1 MKLKAL
7 SNYDG
12 DKSTRFGDCI
22 LIYDL
27 TSMIVY
33 DCGHGKH
40 AEYVESF
47 LQKNATITS
56 VSIVVSHNDSDH
68 TNGVCSLLEWLSD
81 QGKYK
86 VTVYTHQYL
95 KHSSTI
101 LKKVDDGR
109 RNKDSI
115 SQAILI
121 EFDNIKKIIEKAK
134 ELNISAQEALDGVCI
149 STCTIVGPTADEF
162 TDVATKAID
171 NRVDNKIG
179 EGDAAE
185 TVMNAASVQLKCTL
199 DDGKTLLLCGDA
211 IGAVGLLS
219 ALSSMIAIDT
229 LAGAICALVFIL
241 NEFWPDKVKQQII
254 YKDMPSD
261 TVFTDIASGK
271 IDAAG
276 FDLAKAKEMFAHL
289 SNAPANQQT
298 AEWNDLLRK
307 CKDAERGNVIDA
319 ERMQLMTRDIC
330 MSTISLL
337 VMTLIAFGV
346 LAVAYMSLVTA
357 IKILYIPLV
366 YLVIMWFVT
375 KKAAKSRA
383 NRIVVLVI
391 KNAVQ
396 GL

>member
-1 MKLKAL
+1 M
-7 SNYDG
+7 N
-12 DKSTRFGDCI
+12 
-22 LIYDL
+22 
-27 TSMIVY
+27 V
-33 DCGHGKH
+33 
-40 AEYVESF
+40 EYI
-47 LQKNATITS
+47 K
-56 VSIVVSHNDSDH
+56 DY
-68 TNGVCSLLEWLSD
+68 
-81 QGKYK
+81 KYK
-86 VTVYTHQYL
+86 ELKQYVL
-95 KHSSTI
+95 AY
-101 LKKVDDGR
+101 L
-109 RNKDSI
+109 
-115 SQAILI
+115 LI
-121 EFDNIKKIIEKAK
+121 A
-134 ELNISAQEALDGVCI
+134 V
-149 STCTIVGPTADEF
+149 
-162 TDVATKAID
+162 
-171 NRVDNKIG
+171 
-179 EGDAAE
+179 
-185 TVMNAASVQLKCTL
+185 ASVGFYVKDT
-199 DDGKTLLLCGDA
+199 

-271 IDAAG
+271 I
-276 FDLAKAKEMFAHL
+276 AKEMFAHL

>member
-1 MKLKAL
+1 M
-7 SNYDG
+7 N
-12 DKSTRFGDCI
+12 
-22 LIYDL
+22 
-27 TSMIVY
+27 V
-33 DCGHGKH
+33 
-40 AEYVESF
+40 EYI
-47 LQKNATITS
+47 K
-56 VSIVVSHNDSDH
+56 DY
-68 TNGVCSLLEWLSD
+68 
-81 QGKYK
+81 KYK
-86 VTVYTHQYL
+86 ELKQYVL
-95 KHSSTI
+95 AY
-101 LKKVDDGR
+101 L
-109 RNKDSI
+109 
-115 SQAILI
+115 LI
-121 EFDNIKKIIEKAK
+121 A
-134 ELNISAQEALDGVCI
+134 V
-149 STCTIVGPTADEF
+149 
-162 TDVATKAID
+162 
-171 NRVDNKIG
+171 
-179 EGDAAE
+179 
-185 TVMNAASVQLKCTL
+185 ASVGFYVKDT
-199 DDGKTLLLCGDA
+199 

-219 ALSSMIAIDT
+219 ALSSMI
-229 LAGAICALVFIL
+229 AICALVFIL

>member
-1 MKLKAL
+1 M
-7 SNYDG
+7 N
-12 DKSTRFGDCI
+12 
-22 LIYDL
+22 
-27 TSMIVY
+27 V
-33 DCGHGKH
+33 
-40 AEYVESF
+40 EYI
-47 LQKNATITS
+47 K
-56 VSIVVSHNDSDH
+56 DY
-68 TNGVCSLLEWLSD
+68 
-81 QGKYK
+81 KYK
-86 VTVYTHQYL
+86 ELKQYVL
-95 KHSSTI
+95 AY
-101 LKKVDDGR
+101 L
-109 RNKDSI
+109 
-115 SQAILI
+115 LI
-121 EFDNIKKIIEKAK
+121 A
-134 ELNISAQEALDGVCI
+134 V
-149 STCTIVGPTADEF
+149 
-162 TDVATKAID
+162 
-171 NRVDNKIG
+171 
-179 EGDAAE
+179 
-185 TVMNAASVQLKCTL
+185 ASVGFYVKDT
-199 DDGKTLLLCGDA
+199 

-319 ERMQLMTRDIC
+319 ERMQRDIC

>member
-1 MKLKAL
+1 MKM
-7 SNYDG
+7 N
-12 DKSTRFGDCI
+12 
-22 LIYDL
+22 
-27 TSMIVY
+27 V
-33 DCGHGKH
+33 
-40 AEYVESF
+40 EYI
-47 LQKNATITS
+47 K
-56 VSIVVSHNDSDH
+56 DY
-68 TNGVCSLLEWLSD
+68 
-81 QGKYK
+81 KYK
-86 VTVYTHQYL
+86 ELKQYVL
-95 KHSSTI
+95 AY
-101 LKKVDDGR
+101 L
-109 RNKDSI
+109 
-115 SQAILI
+115 LI
-121 EFDNIKKIIEKAK
+121 A
-134 ELNISAQEALDGVCI
+134 V
-149 STCTIVGPTADEF
+149 
-162 TDVATKAID
+162 
-171 NRVDNKIG
+171 
-179 EGDAAE
+179 
-185 TVMNAASVQLKCTL
+185 ASVGFYVKDT
-199 DDGKTLLLCGDA
+199 

-241 NEFWPDKVKQQII
+241 NEFWP
-254 YKDMPSD
+254 D

>member
-1 MKLKAL
+1 MKM
-7 SNYDG
+7 N
-12 DKSTRFGDCI
+12 
-22 LIYDL
+22 
-27 TSMIVY
+27 V
-33 DCGHGKH
+33 
-40 AEYVESF
+40 EYI
-47 LQKNATITS
+47 K
-56 VSIVVSHNDSDH
+56 DY
-68 TNGVCSLLEWLSD
+68 
-81 QGKYK
+81 KYK
-86 VTVYTHQYL
+86 ELKQYVL
-95 KHSSTI
+95 AY
-101 LKKVDDGR
+101 L
-109 RNKDSI
+109 
-115 SQAILI
+115 LI
-121 EFDNIKKIIEKAK
+121 A
-134 ELNISAQEALDGVCI
+134 V
-149 STCTIVGPTADEF
+149 
-162 TDVATKAID
+162 
-171 NRVDNKIG
+171 
-179 EGDAAE
+179 
-185 TVMNAASVQLKCTL
+185 ASVGFYVKDT
-199 DDGKTLLLCGDA
+199 

-396 GL
+396 GLKAQLSIDSIKATEEKTADLLFFPLWSCFIISAQSAPTEGYAFRQWLGCRGNGRTASSGILLFPVPLAGSL